1 VRRRVRDQL
10 LPFPNEE
17 RQIAELAVFH
27 DEIDMAGR
35 FDAVVEGNNVR
46 MPKSLEDGDLAV
58 QVFLEFLA
66 QAPELD
72 RLDGDKSTCG
82 L

>member
-1 VRRRVRDQL
+1 
-10 LPFPNEE
+10 
-17 RQIAELAVFH
+17 
-27 DEIDMAGR
+27 MAGR